1 MEKYINDS
9 ENESSKVFQILELYN
24 CPDEKLLKE
33 FEAASQLDDSVIPK
47 GPDGEADIIWN
58 RILKERLG
66 AERKKGTGKVVG
78 KRFGWKKVAA
88 VGLTASVLA
97 GGGCFVAMGTKSY
110 FFREIEVGVGK
121 ETVLVNDSYK
131 ADVNG
136 EDDAYV
142 RIGSEVGIKPLK
154 MSYVPKGM
162 KFKSLEINDGYA
174 FMVFDYQGAT
184 VGFTQTKFDRAVS
197 YKHKSKSENDRII
210 FNKWLNKKF
219 TVKQEALKNGMTRYE
234 TSIVIYGG
242 YYGLYAT
249 IEEEEFIKIVERLSF

>member
-1 MEKYINDS
+1 VEKYINDS
-9 ENESSKVFQILELYN
+9 ENESSKVFQILELCD

-33 FEAASQLDDSVIPK
+33 FEAASQLDDSVIPQ

-58 RILKERLG
+58 RILKERSG
-66 AERKKGTGKVVG
+66 TGRKKDTGKVVR

-88 VGLTASVLA
+88 VGLTASLLA

-110 FFREIEVGVGK
+110 FFREIEVGLGK

-142 RIGSEVGIKPLK
+142 RIESEVGIKPLK
-154 MSYVPKGM
+154 MSYVPEGM
-162 KFKSLEINDGYA
+162 KFKSLEIKDGYA

-197 YKHKSKSENDRII
+197 YNHKSGSKNDRVI
-210 FNKWLNKKF
+210 FNKWLNKGF
-219 TVKQEALKNGMTRYE
+219 TVRQEALKNGMTRYE
-234 TSIVIYGG
+234 TSIVIDGG

-249 IEEEEFIKIVERLSF
+249 IEEDEFIKIVERLSF

>member
-9 ENESSKVFQILELYN
+9 ENESSKVFQILELCN

-97 GGGCFVAMGTKSY
+97 GGGCIVAMGTKSY
-110 FFREIEVGVGK
+110 FYREVNIGRGQVK
-121 ETVLVNDSYK
+121 VLVNDSYK
-131 ADVNG
+131 ADVNS

-154 MSYVPKGM
+154 MSYVPEGM
-162 KFKSLEINDGYA
+162 KFNSLEINDGYA

-184 VGFTQTKFDRAVS
+184 VGFTQTKFDGAVS
-197 YKHKSKSENDRII
+197 YDHKSEFKNDMVI

-219 TVKQEALKNGMTRYE
+219 IVKQEALKNGMTRYE
-234 TSIVIYGG
+234 TSIVIDGG